1 MKIVTV
7 EQIRQLDREAVEV
20 YGISE
25 EILMENAGASVVKL
39 IEQELGVEGR
49 SFVVVS
55 GTGNNGGDGFVVA
68 RHLWSRGGEV
78 EVFVVGNME
87 RIKGVAKTNL
97 ERLEKIGIPVT
108 NITNSE
114 DIDLLEESIEEAD
127 AVIDA
132 LFGTG
137 ISREVT
143 GVYREVIES
152 INALSR
158 LVFSVDIPSGI
169 NGNNGMVMGV
179 AVRADYTVTFGLPK
193 LGNILYP
200 GFDYCGELYV
210 SYISYPRELI
220 EKPDLGIETND
231 PIPLPRRKPD
241 GHKGEFGKAL
251 FVAGSAG
258 YLGAPYFASMSFLK
272 AGGGYSVLATSKSIV
287 PFLGSKA
294 SEVVYIPLEETET
307 GSIAYENLEQI
318 VELSERADIV
328 VVGPGLSLNE
338 ETQRLVVDLLA
349 RIEKPV
355 IVDGD
360 GITAVAKRK
369 NVFKE
374 RKHYTILTPHLG
386 EMSRLTGLS
395 IDEIKENRVK
405 VLVDT
410 CKELD
415 AIIVLKGAH
424 SLIGTPDGRV
434 YVNMTGNSGLATAG
448 SGDVL
453 TGTIAAMYGL
463 GLNIVDAVRM
473 GVFVH
478 GLAGDIAS
486 YYLGEDGVTA
496 SSILESL
503 PFAVYSVR
511 ELFDDVYE
519 IYSIGVL

>member
-1 MKIVTV
+1 MKVATV
-7 EQIRQLDREAVEV
+7 EQIRELDREAVEV

-25 EILMENAGASVVKL
+25 EVLMENAGASVARL
-39 IEQELGVEGR
+39 IEEVLGVEGR

-55 GTGNNGGDGFVVA
+55 GTGNNGGDGFVAA
-68 RHLWSRGGEV
+68 RHLWSMGGEV
-78 EVFVVGNME
+78 EVFVVGDVG
-87 RIKGVAKTNL
+87 RVRGVARRNL
-97 ERLEKIGIPVT
+97 ERLERIGIPVT
-108 NITNSE
+108 NIADS
-114 DIDLLEESIEEAD
+114 DDVDLLEESLEGAD
-127 AVIDA
+127 AVVDA

-137 ISREVT
+137 ISREVS

-152 INALSR
+152 INSLSS

-169 NGNNGMVMGV
+169 NGDNGMVMGV

-200 GFDYCGELYV
+200 GFDHCGELYV
-210 SYISYPRELI
+210 SHISYPRELV
-220 EKPDLGIETND
+220 EKEDLKIETND
-231 PIPLPRRKPD
+231 PVPLPRRKPD

-258 YLGAPYFASMSFLK
+258 YLGAPYFASMSFLR
-272 AGGGYSVLATSKSIV
+272 AGGGYSMLATSKSIV
-287 PFLGSKA
+287 PFLGSRA
-294 SEVVYIPLEETET
+294 SEVVYVPLEETGS
-307 GSIAYENLEQI
+307 GSIAYENLDRI
-318 VELSERADIV
+318 VELSGRADIV
-328 VVGPGLSLNE
+328 VVGPGLSLDE

-349 RIEKPV
+349 RVERPV

-360 GITAVAKRK
+360 GITAVSRRK
-369 NVFKE
+369 DVLRE
-374 RKHYTILTPHLG
+374 RRHHTVLTPHLG
-386 EMSRLTGLS
+386 EMSRLTGLGV
-395 IDEIKENRVK
+395 DEIKGDRVG

-410 CKELD
+410 CRELSS
-415 AIIVLKGAH
+415 IIVLKGAH

-434 YVNMTGNSGLATAG
+434 YVNMTGNSGMATAG

-463 GLNIVDAVRM
+463 GLDIVDAVRM

-486 YYLGEDGVTA
+486 GRLGEDGVTA

-503 PFAVYSVR
+503 PHAVYSVR
-511 ELFDDVYE
+511 EMFEDVYDA
-519 IYSIGVL
+519 YSVRVL